1 MSVKVSITNTVPE
14 GIEKVKQKVDV
25 RTKEI
30 ISKMTFEVRNTAVNK
45 IMREPKTGRV
55 YTRGGISHQAS
66 AEGEAPASNT
76 GFLVN
81 NIYQKV
87 DANGLTGTV
96 ESRASYSAFLEYGT
110 QRMGARPFMF
120 PSVEEVR
127 VKFKK
132 QFQGIV
138 R

>member
-14 GIEKVKQKVDV
+14 GMEKVRQKVDV

-127 VKFKK
+127 VKIKK
-132 QFQGIV
+132 QFPGSV